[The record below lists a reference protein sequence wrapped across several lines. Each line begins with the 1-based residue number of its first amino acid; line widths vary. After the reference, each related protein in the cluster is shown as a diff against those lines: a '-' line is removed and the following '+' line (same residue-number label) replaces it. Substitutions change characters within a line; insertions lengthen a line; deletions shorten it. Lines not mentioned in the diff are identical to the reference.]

1 MSIVAVLKA
10 LQHIYI
16 YNSSLKNAATY
27 IYIYVIAFFKNIAID
42 YLLQSFLEPLHCI
55 LNK

>member
-1 MSIVAVLKA
+1 MNIVLKM

-16 YNSSLKNAATY
+16 Y
-27 IYIYVIAFFKNIAID
+27 IYIYVIAFLKIVAID
-42 YLLQSFLEPLHCI
+42 YLLQRFLEPLHWI

>member
-1 MSIVAVLKA
+1 MCIAAFNKMLQYISTVAVLKM

-16 YNSSLKNAATY
+16 
-27 IYIYVIAFFKNIAID
+27 VAFFKNVVID
-42 YLLQSFLEPLHCI
+42 YLLQHVLEPLHWI